1 MSVET
6 NIVGFRNLGNT
17 CYMNSALQALLS
29 SNIMNTAIVLYLN
42 KFSHNLLSLSP
53 ILIEYSRMIFELKDD
68 TSVSKYYSPESFKT
82 TLNNENSWFSGYE
95 KHDSHEFLVYMINEF
110 AEEKKDK
117 LMATLIKK
125 LCFGKYKR
133 YTYCTECKN
142 ISNSYSNFLDVLLPI
157 PNKQN
162 PDIEECFKQFAMFD
176 TFEKNNKWNCPECKK
191 KVIAHSKME
200 INDVPDIAIFTLNR
214 FIGTEKNNTPVKI
227 YQYIELEGKKLKL
240 IATVNHYGATGGGH
254 YVAHISRDDKWY
266 VADDSR
272 ISPSSINDI
281 LNNSSVYLMIYQ
293 IDNISD

>member
-6 NIVGFRNLGNT
+6 NIVGFKNLGNT

-29 SNIMNTAIVLYLN
+29 SNIMNTAIVFYLE
-42 KFSHNLLSLSP
+42 KYSDKLLSLSP
-53 ILIEYSRMIFELKDD
+53 ILIEYSRIIFELKDD
-68 TSVSKYYSPESFKT
+68 NTKLKYYSPESFKT
-82 TLNNENSWFSGYE
+82 ILSKENSWFEGFSQ
-95 KHDSHEFLVYMINEF
+95 HDSHELLVYMINEF

-142 ISNSYSNFLDVLLPI
+142 ISDSYSNFLDVLLPI

-162 PDIEECFKQFAMFD
+162 PDIEECFKQFALFD
-176 TFEKNNKWNCPECKK
+176 TFEKNNKWECPVCKK

-200 INDVPDIAIFTLNR
+200 IFEVPDIAIFTLNR
-214 FIGTEKNNTPVKI
+214 FTGTEKNTTPVKI

-272 ISPSSINDI
+272 INQSSINDV
-281 LNNSSVYLMIYQ
+281 LNNPSVYMMIYQ
-293 IDNISD
+293 IDSIDD